1 MYIYR
6 NLLIFLLNHEC
17 SKVCYPVMGMLE
29 LTIYLVNIYKRENVH
44 LKKIDDSVFKFLVGG
59 GGGEKEGN
67 GGCILNNKMT
77 ASTRNKT
84 HEKLK

>member
-44 LKKIDDSVFKFLVGG
+44 LKKIDASVFKFLVGG
-59 GGGEKEGN
+59 GGGREG
-67 GGCILNNKMT
+67 GEWRLYF
-77 ASTRNKT
+77 
-84 HEKLK
+84 EQ

>member
-1 MYIYR
+1 M
-6 NLLIFLLNHEC
+6 LNHEC

-59 GGGEKEGN
+59 GGEKEGN